1 MNNNTHSG
9 VTLRPNK
16 PERSYQLIMVIIG
29 GLLSL
34 YAVVVIV
41 LLFIVRAKVV
51 AFLDRLAKRINQ
63 ILLEIIRAL
72 TKIFD
77 ELEQAKTHLDDF
89 VNRIIQD
96 IEETLAK
103 LKTLIGL
110 LTTKMIPEA
119 VSAVRDFALDL
130 YQSPFWISS
139 DVLNELVNKDLIPEA
154 VVNKLKV
161 SEEQAFESEAELRD
175 FLAKQLTPE
184 ENIKYADAIVLRA
197 INPKTNEG
205 MVRSLIDARESMAQI
220 GNETVPAV
228 SQMLDTMIVP
238 IGAIFIMTGII
249 AGPAAGALTPFVV
262 EFGLMAQAV
271 LPIVQFLQ
279 KLKIGRG
286 ALGSISIPPKD
297 ITLPILGGGGGGGG
311 RCPWYNP
318 FCWSF
323 SLPKK
328 VKRGDFANKIVIPRK
343 LAGIGIR
350 EGQWGS
356 IAIPS
361 SDSTVFGD
369 LSDVEQTLQE
379 IRDFKDQW
387 LNTLGTL
394 TGKYDDIK
402 ERLKEVSDKLAV
414 SGTHIADLAT
424 NPERLP
430 KQIDNLKK
438 QSKSLLKQGDNI
450 NELIFTLNDTLS
462 KIEDEAEDVKKALF
476 ALAGDL
482 KERIDRIKEQIKH
495 LLQIFQGRL
504 DVRTPLLRVTNY
516 TVGFVVAIHVAF
528 LLIGIWML
536 T

>member
-1 MNNNTHSG
+1 M
-9 VTLRPNK
+9 L
-16 PERSYQLIMVIIG
+16 IIG

-41 LLFIVRAKVV
+41 LLFIARTKVV
-51 AFLDRLAKRINQ
+51 GFLDRLAKRINQ
-63 ILLEIIRAL
+63 ISLEIISVL
-72 TKIFD
+72 TKMCD

-96 IEETLAK
+96 IVETLAK

-110 LTTKMIPEA
+110 LTTKTIPEA
-119 VSAVRDFALDL
+119 VSAVRDFALDV

-139 DVLNELVNKDLIPEA
+139 DVLNALVNIDLIPEA

-161 SEEQAFESEAELRD
+161 SEEQAFESEAKLRD
-175 FLAKQLTPE
+175 FMTKQLTPE
-184 ENIKYADAIVLRA
+184 EVINYADAIVLRA
-197 INPKTNEG
+197 TNPKTDEG

-228 SQMLDTMIVP
+228 SKMLDTMIVP

-249 AGPAAGALTPFVV
+249 AGPTAGALTPFVV
-262 EFGLMAQAV
+262 AYGLMAKAV

-279 KLKIGRG
+279 NLKIGRG
-286 ALGSISIPPKD
+286 ALGSISIPPQD
-297 ITLPILGGGGGGGG
+297 ITLPILGGGGGGG
-311 RCPWYNP
+311 CPWYNP

-323 SLPKK
+323 TLPKK
-328 VKRGDFANKIVIPRK
+328 VKRGNLASKTVMPRK

-350 EGQWGS
+350 KGQWGS
-356 IAIPS
+356 AAIPS
-361 SDSTVFGD
+361 RNLTVFGD
-369 LSDVEQTLQE
+369 LSDVEHTLQE
-379 IRDFKDQW
+379 VRDFKDQW

-414 SGTHIADLAT
+414 SGKNIADLAT

-438 QSKSLLKQGDNI
+438 QSKNLLKQGDNI
-450 NELIFTLNDTLS
+450 NELILTLNDTLS
-462 KIEDEAEDVKKALF
+462 KIENEAEDVKKAIF

-495 LLQIFQGRL
+495 LLRIFQGRL

-516 TVGFVVAIHVAF
+516 TVGFVVAIHAAF

-536 T
+536 TQA

>member
-1 MNNNTHSG
+1 M
-9 VTLRPNK
+9 L
-16 PERSYQLIMVIIG
+16 IIG

-41 LLFIVRAKVV
+41 LLFIARTRVV
-51 AFLDRLAKRINQ
+51 AFLDRLAKRIDQ
-63 ILLEIIRAL
+63 INLQIIGVL
-72 TKIFD
+72 TKILD

-110 LTTKMIPEA
+110 LTTKTIPEA
-119 VSAVRDFALDL
+119 VSAVRDFALDV

-139 DVLNELVNKDLIPEA
+139 DVLKALVNIDLIPEA

-161 SEEQAFESEAELRD
+161 SEEQMFESEAELRD

-184 ENIKYADAIVLRA
+184 EVINYADAIVLRA
-197 INPKTNEG
+197 TNPKTDES

-228 SQMLDTMIVP
+228 SKMVDTMIVP

-249 AGPAAGALTPFVV
+249 AGPTAGALTPYVV
-262 EFGLMAQAV
+262 AFGLMAQAV
-271 LPIVQFLQ
+271 LPIVQFLE

-286 ALGSISIPPKD
+286 ALGSISIPPQD

-311 RCPWYNP
+311 GCPWYNP
-318 FCWSF
+318 LCWF
-323 SLPKK
+323 FTLPEK
-328 VKRGDFANKIVIPRK
+328 VKRGNLTRKIVVPRK

-350 EGQWGS
+350 KGQWGS
-356 IAIPS
+356 VAIPS
-361 SDSTVFGD
+361 RDSTVFGD
-369 LSDVEQTLQE
+369 LSAVEHTLQE
-379 IRDFKDQW
+379 VRDFKDQW

-402 ERLKEVSDKLAV
+402 EKLKEVSDKLAV

-462 KIEDEAEDVKKALF
+462 KIEDEAEDMKKAIL

-495 LLQIFQGRL
+495 LLRIFQGRL

-516 TVGFVVAIHVAF
+516 TVGFVVAIHAAF
-528 LLIGIWML
+528 LLIGIWII
-536 T
+536 TQA